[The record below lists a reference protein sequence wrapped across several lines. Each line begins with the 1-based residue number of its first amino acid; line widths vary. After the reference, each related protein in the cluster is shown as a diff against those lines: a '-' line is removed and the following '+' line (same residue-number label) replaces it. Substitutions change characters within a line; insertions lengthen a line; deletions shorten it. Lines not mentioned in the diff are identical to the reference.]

1 MRVGLKILTL
11 EKLSWVPVATYDSR
25 LNEIVSGEH
34 NPASLNADS
43 PG

>member
-1 MRVGLKILTL
+1 MRVGLNILTF
-11 EKLSWVPVATYDSR
+11 EKLLCSVATYDSR